1 MVHSVRR
8 VRSLD
13 FAAAVDFVSSVDS
26 TRTGSGTAAD
36 AAFAALARSYP
47 TADWPAWGVLGAR
60 VVVRAAPLSIDRS
73 RLHARLVV
81 TTDGARRRPWGRSLT
96 LTPRGHGAPLSL
108 EVHYVPGTPVSPQAA
123 RRVTSAT
130 AEVPRAGA
138 LIEAI
143 ADGRRAVGTLGWIFV
158 GRDDRRYLM
167 SNWHVLCAA
176 SPEVRRGGRVHL
188 AGSGRAFATLHA
200 YARIAPDAL
209 NTWDLAIARFDDD
222 ADAHGGFAVLDA
234 EVPREA
240 PSALA
245 APVDGDVYFKVG
257 ASTGYREARFAG
269 VGAHQVA
276 FGRGWRF
283 QRLVFFERPGRS
295 RFSHDGD
302 SGSVVVHAR
311 SGAACALLLGG
322 FATTTGSVGVGC
334 PIHAAF
340 RVIGRV
346 RTRMG
351 EVLPRLDYPA
361 YGARDPEWVGV

>member
-1 MVHSVRR
+1 M
-8 VRSLD
+8 VRSVSC
-13 FAAAVDFVSSVDS
+13 AV
-26 TRTGSGTAAD
+26 
-36 AAFAALARSYP
+36 FAALVRRHPIVS
-47 TADWPAWGVLGAR
+47 WPRWGVLGAR
-60 VVVRAAPLSIDRS
+60 VVVCPTLSSAERHAALRELGGSSTRGAAADA
-73 RLHARLVV
+73 HVVV
-81 TTDGARRRPWGRSLT
+81 TTEDHRRRPWGDTLT
-96 LTPRGHGAPLSL
+96 LPSRGRTAPLVLPVRYVRGAPLSA
-108 EVHYVPGTPVSPQAA
+108 QAA
-123 RRVTSAT
+123 HRVASAAT
-130 AEVPRAGA
+130 EVPRAGA
-138 LIEAI
+138 LIEAE
-143 ADGRRAVGTLGWIFV
+143 ADGRRACGTLGWIFV

-176 SPEVRRGGRVHL
+176 SPDVRRGGRVYL

-200 YARIAPDAL
+200 YARVAPDAL

-222 ADAHGGFAVLDA
+222 RDAHGGYAVLDP

-245 APVDGDVYFKVG
+245 APVDGDLYFKVG

-269 VGAHQVA
+269 VGAHRVA

-283 QRLVFFERPGRS
+283 QRLMFFERPGRS

-322 FATTTGSVGVGC
+322 FVTTTGSVGVGC

-346 RTRMG
+346 RTPTG

-361 YGARDPEWVGV
+361 LGARDPQWVSV

>member
-1 MVHSVRR
+1 MVLSI
-8 VRSLD
+8 RS
-13 FAAAVDFVSSVDS
+13 ASC
-26 TRTGSGTAAD
+26 

-60 VVVRAAPLSIDRS
+60 VVACPAPTTPRTARSPHVAASTVSESP
-73 RLHARLVV
+73 RLRLVV
-81 TTDGARRRPWGRSLT
+81 TTDGSRRRPWGRTLT
-96 LTPRGHGAPLSL
+96 LSSAGHAAPRRLEVQYVRGAPL
-108 EVHYVPGTPVSPQAA
+108 SPQAA
-123 RRVTSAT
+123 RRVASAAT
-130 AEVPRAGA
+130 EVPRAGA
-138 LIEAI
+138 LIEAV

-176 SPEVRRGGRVHL
+176 SPEVRRGGRVNL

-200 YARIAPDAL
+200 YARVAPDGL

-234 EVPREA
+234 DVPREA

-361 YGARDPEWVGV
+361 HGARDPEWVSV